1 MNGEKAASIQ
11 GLYARLMEEL
21 AAGREAAIV
30 SRYFGGDEDQG
41 GAADRASDGTSA
53 GRPVCD
59 GVTAGGAVDGASDET
74 SVGRPVRDGVTAGG
88 AVDGT
93 SVCDGVTSGGAVEK
107 SLYSA
112 GDDAAWSELSY
123 ILGHTGVVCDG
134 PIAYIEDGAAAE
146 SGATDAIAPMRP
158 FSLLTVERYLP
169 KPRMLILGGGHIALS
184 LTKMAKLTDFYVT
197 VFDDRPAFANPGR
210 FPEADEVICDDF
222 SRVME
227 RVNVRSSDY
236 VVIVTRGHK
245 HDTECLEGVL
255 SGVRPV
261 YTGMIGSRRRVAIVM
276 KQLAEAGYPQ
286 ELLDDV
292 HTPIGLRI
300 SAVTPAEISIAILAE
315 IIQVKRAGFDIKKA
329 RAAAA
334 HGSEIKLTC
343 DIEIAEWLARHGDE
357 ADALLTILTT
367 KGPVPRETGA
377 KMAISY
383 EGRTAGTIGGGCAES
398 DVMQDARTIIREGG
412 WMTKTVDMADSAE
425 DDGMVCGGTMRVIIE
440 RTKRV

>member
-1 MNGEKAASIQ
+1 
-11 GLYARLMEEL
+11 MEEL
-21 AAGREAAIV
+21 AAGREAAVV
-30 SRYFGGDEDQG
+30 SRYVFGAGDGAGDG
-41 GAADRASDGTSA
+41 SDGAAGERLHSVG
-53 GRPVCD
+53 D
-59 GVTAGGAVDGASDET
+59 GV
-74 SVGRPVRDGVTAGG
+74 SVG
-88 AVDGT
+88 GT
-93 SVCDGVTSGGAVEK
+93 VEK
-107 SLYSA
+107 LLYSKA
-112 GDDAAWSELSY
+112 DAAAWSELSD
-123 ILGHTGVVCDG
+123 ILGSQGVVCDG
-134 PIAYIEDGAAAE
+134 PIAYIE
-146 SGATDAIAPMRP
+146 GATAAVGCSAADRMRP
-158 FSLLTVERYLP
+158 FSLLAVERYLP
-169 KPRMLILGGGHIALS
+169 KPRMLILGGGHIALA

-255 SGVRPV
+255 SGVRPA

-276 KQLAEAGYPQ
+276 KQLAEAGYDQ

-292 HTPIGLRI
+292 RSPIGLKI
-300 SAVTPAEISIAILAE
+300 AAVTPAEISIAILAE
-315 IIQVKRAGFDIKKA
+315 IIQVKRAGFDIKGA

-334 HGSEIKLTC
+334 HGSEINLTC

-398 DVMQDARTIIREGG
+398 DVMQDARTVIRAGG
-412 WMTKTVDMADSAE
+412 WMMKTVDMTDSAE
-425 DDGMVCGGTMRVIIE
+425 DDGMVCGGTMTVIIE
-440 RTKRV
+440 QTKRV

>member
-1 MNGEKAASIQ
+1 MAKMNGEKAESIQ
-11 GLYARLMEEL
+11 TLYARLMEEL
-21 AAGREAAIV
+21 ALGREAAVV
-30 SRYFGGDEDQG
+30 SRYVFGGSG
-41 GAADRASDGTSA
+41 GPDGPDSPGETAGERPRAAG
-53 GRPVCD
+53 D
-59 GVTAGGAVDGASDET
+59 GVTRGGI
-74 SVGRPVRDGVTAGG
+74 
-88 AVDGT
+88 
-93 SVCDGVTSGGAVEK
+93 VEK
-107 SLYSA
+107 LLYSKGNA
-112 GDDAAWSELSY
+112 AAWSELSA
-123 ILGHTGVVCDG
+123 ILENPGVVCDG
-134 PIAYIEDGAAAE
+134 PIAYSEGATAASDGGAADMTDTNAG
-146 SGATDAIAPMRP
+146 SGAADATAGDNAATTTAGVTDDAVSRMRP
-158 FSLLTVERYLP
+158 FSLLAVERYLP
-169 KPRMLILGGGHIALS
+169 KPRMLILGGGHIALA

-227 RVNVRSSDY
+227 RVKVRSSDY

-255 SGVRPV
+255 SGVRPA
-261 YTGMIGSRRRVAIVM
+261 YTGMVGSRRRVAIVM
-276 KQLAEAGYPQ
+276 KQLADAGYDQ
-286 ELLDDV
+286 KLLDDV
-292 HTPIGLRI
+292 YSPIGLRI
-300 SAVTPAEISIAILAE
+300 SAVTPAEISVSILAE
-315 IIQVKRAGFDIKKA
+315 IIGVKREGFNIKGA

-357 ADALLTILTT
+357 ADALLTRLTT

-425 DDGMVCGGTMRVIIE
+425 DDGMVCGGTMSVIIE
-440 RTKRV
+440 RVKRV